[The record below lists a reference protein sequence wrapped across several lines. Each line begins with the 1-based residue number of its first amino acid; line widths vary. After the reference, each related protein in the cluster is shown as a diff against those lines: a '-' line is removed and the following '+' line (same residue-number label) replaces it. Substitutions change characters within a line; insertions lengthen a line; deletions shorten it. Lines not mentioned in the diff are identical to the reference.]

1 MKVYIIICL
10 SFLCAVQGVARE
22 NQKLII
28 RGDNY
33 FPPYEFV
40 NDKGEMDGFNVDL
53 TRAVMEELKL
63 PYDLQLGNWS
73 DIMPQFEKKEVD
85 LITGVA
91 KYEKQKGDL
100 YLSNPHSYVDYILVS
115 RKDAPVLSAK
125 KLSKKNIIVQKYAL
139 PYKKLKDMQYD
150 ANLIEVD
157 NMMEGLKMLSEG
169 KGDVAICP
177 DNMAQY
183 IIYKDGLTNLNIIDS
198 GWPHRDYCFAASD
211 PNLVEQINKAILRL
225 KKNGEY
231 DRIHMKWF
239 GEQPKFNIPL
249 WVYFFMGALV
259 LTALLFLV
267 FANIYKRK
275 AKKGEELLQKENE
288 KLNDLLIE
296 NRNWLNRYLTVFNT
310 TIVGLSYYDKDGVL
324 VDINDEMLKY
334 FQHDIKNQLREQR
347 VTIYEEPFLRKYGII
362 DDDNNV
368 HEFHGVLK
376 YDLRKEKC
384 PEFYAHLQPY
394 FQIYYLKMD
403 VTPIK
408 NGNGEQEGIL
418 ITVVDQTAEVNHV
431 KEMKEQEAKLDLAMD
446 AGKVSAWIYEPQL
459 EEIKTLRGNAL
470 AGKGISMEM
479 NFSILH
485 PDDHAMQREIFAAML
500 SGEKDTAE
508 TIFRYMHEDG
518 TYHHYESRI
527 IVKKEE
533 GKVVA
538 LLGSQK
544 DISNEVHNNKI
555 LNETV
560 EKLRFAIQTAGMAM
574 WEFDCKTQIFT
585 SHNDPIADYKSGAP
599 ITISTYNSY
608 FHKDGTDW
616 DLVEKALQIMADGRD
631 ESFRFVVKM
640 KTKYDSDWQY
650 CTMRGVPMEKD
661 KNGRVIKYL
670 GVRLNITEQINYQKF
685 LEQEREDAQQA
696 DKLKSAF
703 LANMSHE
710 IRTPLNAIVGF
721 SDLLQTTED
730 PEMRAEY
737 MDIINNNN
745 ELLLRLIGDIL
756 DLSKIESGMMEL
768 KPEVFDLTSAYK
780 ETYTA
785 LKQRCTNPQVKFIGQ
800 NPYKSCKVKL
810 DRNRVV
816 QVGTNFITNAIKH
829 TNKGHI
835 LMGYEYVDGGIRIY
849 VEDTGCGIRK
859 EKQYKLFQRFAKLDD
874 FTQGTGLGLAISKA
888 IIDAQGGKIG
898 VESDEGKGSTFW
910 AWFPCEAKIEEWAEI
925 EVSGEKNMD
934 ILAERVVV
942 GSSEGEQPIDNMEKK
957 SVLVAEDIDSNYLL
971 IKAILKSFE
980 LTRAKTGE
988 EAVRLAFSY
997 QYDAIL
1003 MDMKMPVMDGIEATR
1018 KIREFD
1024 KTTTIIAVTANAF
1037 DSDRVEAMEAGCN
1050 AFVTKPVKK
1059 KELEEILGKS

>member
-1 MKVYIIICL
+1 MRIYIIIFL
-10 SFLCAVQGVARE
+10 SFLCAVQGIAVE

-28 RGDNY
+28 RGDNS

-53 TRAVMEELKL
+53 THAVMEELKL

-73 DIMPQFEKKEVD
+73 DIMQQFEGKEVD

-91 KYEKQKGDL
+91 RYEKQKDNL

-115 RKDAPVLSAK
+115 RKDASVQNTKEL
-125 KLSKKNIIVQKYAL
+125 LKKNIIVQRYAL
-139 PYKKLKDMQYD
+139 PYKKLKDMHYD
-150 ANLIEVD
+150 ANLIVVD

-183 IIYKDGLTNLNIIDS
+183 IIYKEGLTNLNIIDS
-198 GWPHRDYCFAASD
+198 GWSHRDYCFAAAD
-211 PNLVEQINKAILRL
+211 PSLVEQINTAILRL

-239 GEQPKFNIPL
+239 GEQPKFSIPL
-249 WVYFFMGALV
+249 WVYFLMGAL
-259 LTALLFLV
+259 LFTALLLSF
-267 FANIYKRK
+267 FANIYKKR

-310 TIVGLSYYDKDGVL
+310 TLAGLSYYDKDGVL
-324 VDINDEMLKY
+324 VNINDEMLRF
-334 FQHDIKNQLREQR
+334 FQIDVKNKLQNQR
-347 VTIYEEPFLRKYGII
+347 ITIYDEPFLRKYGIV
-362 DDDNNV
+362 DDNNQI
-368 HEFHGVLK
+368 HEYHGVLK
-376 YDLRKEKC
+376 YDLRQENC
-384 PEFYAHLQPY
+384 PEFYARFSPCN
-394 FQIYYLKMD
+394 QIYYLKMD

-408 NGNGEQEGIL
+408 NEEGEREGIL
-418 ITVVDQTAEVNHV
+418 ITVIDQTAEVTHE

-446 AGKVSAWIYEPQL
+446 AGKVSAWIYEPELQ
-459 EEIKTLRGNAL
+459 EIKTLRGNAL
-470 AGKGISMEM
+470 AGKGISMEV

-485 PDDHAMQREIFAAML
+485 PDDHAMQKEIFALML

-518 TYHHYESRI
+518 TYHHYESRM

-538 LLGSQK
+538 ILGSQK
-544 DISNEVHNNKI
+544 DITKEVHNNKI
-555 LNETV
+555 LNDTV
-560 EKLRFAIQTAGMAM
+560 EKLQFAIQTAGMAM
-574 WEFDCKTQIFT
+574 WEFDCSTKIFI
-585 SHNDPIADYKSGAP
+585 SYNDPIADYKSGEP
-599 ITISTYNSY
+599 ISMSTYGSY
-608 FHKDGTDW
+608 FQKDGTDW
-616 DLVEKALQIMADGRD
+616 ESLNHASRIMAEGRD
-631 ESFRFVVKM
+631 ESYRFVVKM
-640 KTKYDSDWQY
+640 KTKYDADWQY
-650 CTMRGVPMEKD
+650 CTIRGVPMEKD

-756 DLSKIESGMMEL
+756 DLSKIESGLMEL
-768 KPEVFDLTSAYK
+768 KPEVFDLTSTYK

-785 LKQRCTNPQVKFIGQ
+785 LKQRCTNPRVKFIGR

-835 LMGYEYVDGGIRIY
+835 LMGYEYVDGGIRLY
-849 VEDTGCGIRK
+849 VEDTGCGIPK

-910 AWFPCEAKIEEWAEI
+910 AWFPCEAEIEEWE
-925 EVSGEKNMD
+925 EVEGSDENNTES
-934 ILAERVVV
+934 APERTVNNK
-942 GSSEGEQPIDNMEKK
+942 SESAPVADNIQRK
-957 SVLVAEDIDSNYLL
+957 SLLVAEDIDSNFLL
-971 IKAILKSFE
+971 IKAILTSFE

-1003 MDMKMPVMDGIEATR
+1003 MDMKMPVMGGIEATR

-1024 KTTTIIAVTANAF
+1024 KTTPIIAVTANAF

-1059 KELEEILGKS
+1059 RELEEILGKG

>member
-1 MKVYIIICL
+1 MKIYIIIYL
-10 SFLCAVQGVARE
+10 SFLYAVQGIAGE
-22 NQKLII
+22 SQKLII
-28 RGDNY
+28 RGDNA

-53 TRAVMEELKL
+53 TRAIMDELKL
-63 PYDLQLGNWS
+63 PYDLELGNWS
-73 DIMPQFEKKEVD
+73 DIMHRFDKNEIDV
-85 LITGVA
+85 ITGVA
-91 KYEKQKGDL
+91 KYENLKDNL
-100 YLSNPHSYVDYILVS
+100 HLSNAHSYVDYILVS

-125 KLSKKNIIVQKYAL
+125 KLSKKNIIVQRYAL
-139 PYKKLKDMQYD
+139 PYDKLKDMHYN
-150 ANLIEVD
+150 ANLIVVD
-157 NMMEGLKMLSEG
+157 NMMEGLIMLSEG

-198 GWPHRDYCFAASD
+198 GWANREYCFAASD
-211 PNLVEQINKAILRL
+211 PHLVEQINKAILHL
-225 KKNGEY
+225 KKSGEY

-239 GEQPKFNIPL
+239 GEPPAFSIPI
-249 WVYFFMGALV
+249 WVYFLIGALL
-259 LTALLFLV
+259 LTAVLLFV
-267 FANIYKRK
+267 FTNIYKRR
-275 AKKGEELLQKENE
+275 AKEGEVLLQMENE
-288 KLNDLLIE
+288 KLNALLVE
-296 NRNWLNRYLTVFNT
+296 NKNWLNRYLTVFNT
-310 TIVGLSYYDKDGVL
+310 TLVGLSYYDKDGIL
-324 VDINDEMLKY
+324 VNINDGMLKY
-334 FQHDIKNQLREQR
+334 FQIDIRNELRDQR
-347 VTIYEEPFLRKYGII
+347 VTIYDEPFLRKYGII
-362 DDDNNV
+362 DENNQI
-368 HEFHGVLK
+368 HEYHGVLK
-376 YDLRKEKC
+376 YDLREGKC
-384 PEFYAHLQPY
+384 PEFYVHFKPHYQL
-394 FQIYYLKMD
+394 YYLKMD
-403 VTPIK
+403 VTPIR
-408 NGNGEQEGIL
+408 NEQGGQEGIL
-418 ITVVDQTAEVNHV
+418 ITVVDQTAEVNHER
-431 KEMKEQEAKLDLAMD
+431 EMKDQEAKLDLALD
-446 AGKVSAWIYEPQL
+446 AGKVSAWIYEPELQ
-459 EEIKTLRGNAL
+459 EIKTLRGNAL
-470 AGKGISMEM
+470 AGKGISMEV

-485 PDDHAMQREIFAAML
+485 PDDHAMQKELFALML

-518 TYHHYESRI
+518 TYHHYESRM

-538 LLGSQK
+538 ILGSQK
-544 DISNEVHNNKI
+544 DISREVHNNKI
-555 LNETV
+555 LNDTV

-574 WEFDCKTQIFT
+574 WEFDCSTQIFT
-585 SHNDPIADYKSGAP
+585 SYNDPIADYKSGAP
-599 ITISTYNSY
+599 ISISTYDSY
-608 FHKDGTDW
+608 FQKDGTDW
-616 DLVEKALQIMADGRD
+616 EALNNATRIMAEGKD
-631 ESFRFVVKM
+631 ESYRFVVKM

-650 CTMRGVPMEKD
+650 CTIRGVPMEK
-661 KNGRVIKYL
+661 NEEGRVIKYL

-721 SDLLQTTED
+721 SDLLQSTED

-756 DLSKIESGMMEL
+756 DLSKIESGLMEL

-785 LKQRCTNPQVKFIGQ
+785 LKQRCTNPQVKFIGR

-816 QVGTNFITNAIKH
+816 QVATNFITNAIKH
-829 TNKGHI
+829 TSKGHI

-849 VEDTGCGIRK
+849 VEDTGCGIPK

-888 IIDAQGGKIG
+888 IVDAQGGKIG
-898 VESDEGKGSTFW
+898 MESDEGKGSTFW
-910 AWFPCEAKIEEWAEI
+910 AWFPCEAEIEEWAEI

-934 ILAERVVV
+934 VLPERVVV
-942 GSSEGEQPIDNMEKK
+942 GSSEGEQPVENVERK

-988 EAVRLAFSY
+988 EAVRLALSH

-1024 KTTTIIAVTANAF
+1024 KITPIIAVTANAF
-1037 DSDRVEAMEAGCN
+1037 DSDRVEAMEAGCS

-1059 KELEEILGKS
+1059 KELEEILGKG